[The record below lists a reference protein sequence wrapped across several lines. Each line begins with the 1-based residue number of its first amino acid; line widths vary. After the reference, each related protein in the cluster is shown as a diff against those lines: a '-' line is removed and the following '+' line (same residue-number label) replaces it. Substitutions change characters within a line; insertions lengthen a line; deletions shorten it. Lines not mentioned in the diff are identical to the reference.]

1 MNLFGALGRCLL
13 FGYMPETAAL
23 DEAIEIFGQIGS
35 VISGAFQ
42 SYAMSRISKPDVSP
56 WGTVSAVF
64 LEQSVADAV
73 DVFIHLKNLAGAIQI
88 EI

>member
-1 MNLFGALGRCLL
+1 
-13 FGYMPETAAL
+13 MPETAAL

-42 SYAMSRISKPDVSP
+42 SLRHEQDLKARRVALGHSFGEM
-56 WGTVSAVF
+56 F